1 MKKRIAM
8 LLVATALVVAM
19 VGCTPTTPV
28 DESVTVTIIGSTSVE
43 KLIIS
48 LSDQFGVN
56 NDNYTFDV
64 QAPGSSAGVKAA
76 IDGTADLGMASR
88 ELTADEKTKGLEEHV
103 IALDGIAVV
112 VHPDNPV
119 SNLTQDQITDIFAGR
134 ITNWKE
140 VGGNDQEILLVSRE
154 AGSGTRTAFEELL
167 NLIEDKQSIIAEDRA
182 IFAESTNSVAQNVQD
197 KVEAIGYI
205 SLGSMRDEVKAL
217 DVDGVPCSMENVQAR
232 TYKVARPFL
241 LLTGGAASAEV
252 QAFLDFIFSDAGQ
265 TVVADQG
272 FIPVK

>member
-1 MKKRIAM
+1 MRKHVA
-8 LLVATALVVAM
+8 LLLMATTLVLVL
-19 VGCTPTTPV
+19 VGCKSGAKDKGKTL
-28 DESVTVTIIGSTSVE
+28 TIVGSTSVE

-48 LSDQFGVN
+48 LSDRFSVANEG
-56 NDNYTFDV
+56 YTFDV

-76 IDGTADLGMASR
+76 IDGTADFGMASR
-88 ELTADEKTKGLEEHV
+88 DLTQAEKQQGVDEHV

-119 SNLTQDQITDIFAGR
+119 SDLTADQITDIFAGR
-134 ITNWKE
+134 TTNWKE

-154 AGSGTRTAFEELL
+154 AGSGTRSAFEELL
-167 NLIEDKQSIIAEDRA
+167 NLIEDKQSLIAEERA

-205 SLGSMRDEVKAL
+205 SLGSMRPGVKAL
-217 DVDGVPCSMENVQAR
+217 AVDGVTCTVENVQAG
-232 TYKVARPFL
+232 TYKITRPFL
-241 LLTGGAASAEV
+241 LLTKGELTADM
-252 QAFLDFIFSDAGQ
+252 QAFLDFILSDEGQ
-265 TVVADQG
+265 TVVIEEG